1 MLLAR
6 ENRLLID
13 EAEGIAEGV
22 DGVKTPLAPGPGLDL
37 GIDLGKSKLPC
48 SREKSFDI
56 FDRKIEVIWI
66 GPGIKQIP
74 IGPRIEAGEDHAVA
88 IKIVPTRAHALTR
101 LFKERAIKPGRGLD
115 IRYWEDYAEEFHLSG
130 PSRFEI
136 EWAELLTGI
145 FPHPCTNYM
154 L

>member
-1 MLLAR
+1 MLIAR

-13 EAEGIAEGV
+13 EAEGIAEGI
-22 DGVKTPLAPGPGLDL
+22 DGIKTPLAPGPGFDL
-37 GIDLGKSKLPC
+37 RVDFGKAKLPR

-66 GPGIKQIP
+66 GAGIKQIA
-74 IGPRIEAGEDHAVA
+74 IRTRIEAGENYTVAV
-88 IKIVPTRAHALTR
+88 KIVPTRAHALTR

-115 IRYWEDYAEEFHLSG
+115 IRYWQDYAEEFHFSR
-130 PSRFEI
+130 PARFEI
-136 EWAELLTGI
+136 EWTELFTGI

-154 L
+154 V